1 MEMTLNQA
9 VKSALDNEM
18 EKNDKIV
25 LIGEDIGKN
34 GGVFRTT
41 EGLYDKYG
49 PKRVIDTP
57 LNESGIVGTA
67 IGMSLY
73 GLKPVVEIQFM
84 DFIFPAFDQIVSDL
98 AKFRYRTGGAY
109 TCPMVIRA
117 PYGGGIKGA
126 SYHSQSGET
135 HFVHTSGLKV
145 VVPSTPY
152 ETKGLL
158 ISAIRDDNP
167 VIFFEPKRF
176 YRALKEDVPEEAY
189 TIPIGEARIVEEGSD
204 VSLISYGPMI
214 QTAIE
219 AIEIVKKEGTSVE
232 LIDLR
237 TLSPLDS
244 KTIIKSVKKTGRAV
258 IAHEAPKTLGMSAEI
273 AALIAENC
281 LEYLEAPIQ
290 RATGLDTPFPY
301 SLEKEYLPDAKF
313 VSKKIRQTVEYS

>member
-158 ISAIRDDNP
+158 ISAIRDDDP

-244 KTIIKSVKKTGRAV
+244 ETIIKSVKKTGRAV

>member
-1 MEMTLNQA
+1 MLMTLNQA

-18 EKNDKIV
+18 EKNNKIV
-25 LIGEDIGKN
+25 LLGEDIGKS

-41 EGLYDKYG
+41 EGLFDKFG

-73 GLKPVVEIQFM
+73 GLKPVIEIQFM
-84 DFIFPAFDQIVSDL
+84 DFIFPAFDQIVSEL
-98 AKFRYRTGGAY
+98 AKFRYRTGGSY
-109 TCPMVIRA
+109 TCPVVIRA

-135 HFVHTSGLKV
+135 YFVHTAGLKV
-145 VVPSTPY
+145 VIPSTPY

-158 ISAIRDDNP
+158 ISSIRDDDP
-167 VIFFEPKRF
+167 VIFFEPKRL

-189 TIPIGEARIVEEGSD
+189 TIPIGKANIVEEGSD
-204 VSLISYGPMI
+204 VTIISYGAML
-214 QTAIE
+214 QTVKE
-219 AIEIVKKEGTSVE
+219 ALEIIKKDGITAE

-244 KTIIKSVKKTGRAV
+244 ETMIKSVKKTGRAV
-258 IAHEAPKTLGMSAEI
+258 IVHEAPKTLGMGAEI
-273 AALIAENC
+273 SALINENC

-290 RATGLDTPFPY
+290 RVTGLDTPFPY
-301 SLEKEYLPDAKF
+301 SLENEYLPDAKF
-313 VSKKIRQTVEYS
+313 IYNKIKQTVEYS

>member
-158 ISAIRDDNP
+158 ISAIRDDDP

>member
-18 EKNDKIV
+18 EKNNKIV

-41 EGLYDKYG
+41 EGLYKKYG

-145 VVPSTPY
+145 VVPATPY

-158 ISAIRDDNP
+158 ISAIRDDDP
-167 VIFFEPKRF
+167 VIFFEPKRL

-189 TIPIGEARIVEEGSD
+189 TIPIGEAKIMEEGSD
-204 VSLISYGPMI
+204 VTLISYGPMI
-214 QTAIE
+214 QTALE
-219 AIEIVKKEGTSVE
+219 AIEIVRKEGTSVE

-244 KTIIKSVKKTGRAV
+244 ETIIKSVKKTGRVV

-313 VSKKIRQTVEYS
+313 VSKKIKQTVEYS

>member
-1 MEMTLNQA
+1 MTLNQA

-25 LIGEDIGKN
+25 LLGEDIGKN

-41 EGLYDKYG
+41 EGLYDKFG

-73 GLKPVVEIQFM
+73 GLKPIVEIQFM

-98 AKFRYRTGGAY
+98 AKLRYRTGGAY
-109 TCPMVIRA
+109 ACPMVIRA

-135 HFVHTSGLKV
+135 YFVHTAGLKV

-158 ISAIRDDNP
+158 ISAIRDEDP

-176 YRALKEDVPEEAY
+176 YRALKEEVPEEAY
-189 TIPIGEARIVEEGSD
+189 TIPIGEANILEEGND
-204 VSLISYGPMI
+204 VTIISYGAMI
-214 QTAIE
+214 QTVNESLEMI
-219 AIEIVKKEGTSVE
+219 KKDGITAE

-244 KTIIKSVKKTGRAV
+244 ETIIKSVKKTGRLV
-258 IAHEAPKTLGMSAEI
+258 IVHEAPKTLGMSAEI
-273 AALIAENC
+273 SALIAENC
-281 LEYLEAPIQ
+281 LEYLEAPVQ
-290 RATGLDTPFPY
+290 RVAGLDTPFPY
-301 SLEKEYLPDAKF
+301 SLEKEYIPDAK
-313 VSKKIRQTVEYS
+313 VIYNKIKRTVEYS

>member
-158 ISAIRDDNP
+158 ISAIRDDDP

-258 IAHEAPKTLGMSAEI
+258 IAQESPKTLGMSAEI

>member
-145 VVPSTPY
+145 VVPATPY

-158 ISAIRDDNP
+158 ISAIRDDDP

-189 TIPIGEARIVEEGSD
+189 TIPIGEARIMEEGSD
-204 VSLISYGPMI
+204 LTLISYGPMI
-214 QTAIE
+214 QTALE

-244 KTIIKSVKKTGRAV
+244 ETIIKSVKKTGRVV

-313 VSKKIRQTVEYS
+313 VSKKIKQTVEYS

>member
-18 EKNDKIV
+18 EKNDKVV

-117 PYGGGIKGA
+117 PYGGGIKGG

-135 HFVHTSGLKV
+135 YFIHTSGLKV
-145 VVPSTPY
+145 VVPATPY

-158 ISAIRDDNP
+158 ISAIRDDDP
-167 VIFFEPKRF
+167 VIFFEPKRL

-189 TIPIGEARIVEEGSD
+189 TIPIGKARIMEEGSD
-204 VSLISYGPMI
+204 ITLISYGPMI
-214 QTAIE
+214 QTALE

-244 KTIIKSVKKTGRAV
+244 ETIIKSVKKTGRVV

-313 VSKKIRQTVEYS
+313 VSKKIKQTVEYS

>member
-158 ISAIRDDNP
+158 ISAIRDDDP

-244 KTIIKSVKKTGRAV
+244 KTIIKSVKKTGRVV

-301 SLEKEYLPDAKF
+301 
-313 VSKKIRQTVEYS
+313 

>member
-18 EKNDKIV
+18 EKNDKII

-145 VVPSTPY
+145 VVPATPY

-158 ISAIRDDNP
+158 ISAIRDDDP
-167 VIFFEPKRF
+167 VIFFEPKRL

-189 TIPIGEARIVEEGSD
+189 TIPIGEARIMEEGSD
-204 VSLISYGPMI
+204 VTLISYGPMI
-214 QTAIE
+214 QTALE
-219 AIEIVKKEGTSVE
+219 AIEIVRKEGTSVE

-244 KTIIKSVKKTGRAV
+244 ETIIKSVKKTGRVV

-313 VSKKIRQTVEYS
+313 VSKKIKQTVEYS

>member
-145 VVPSTPY
+145 VVPATPY

-158 ISAIRDDNP
+158 ISAIRDDDP
-167 VIFFEPKRF
+167 VIFFEPKRL

-189 TIPIGEARIVEEGSD
+189 TIPIGEARIMEEGSD
-204 VSLISYGPMI
+204 VTLISYGPMI
-214 QTAIE
+214 QTALE

-244 KTIIKSVKKTGRAV
+244 ETIIKSVKKTGRVV

-313 VSKKIRQTVEYS
+313 VSKKIKQTVEYS

>member
-158 ISAIRDDNP
+158 ISAIRDDDP

-189 TIPIGEARIVEEGSD
+189 TIPIGEARIMEEGSD

-244 KTIIKSVKKTGRAV
+244 ETIIKSVKKTGRAV